1 MDIINL
7 KVVEEA
13 HEKVLNAEESY
24 GLVDR
29 YLRKL
34 DLELHKFK
42 LELEADNRGIT
53 EILEKHSLELDLPQ
67 TNLLKENRHPKK
79 HVRIK
84 FFGRFFIK
92 LVTLYACILV
102 PVSIGNL

>member
-1 MDIINL
+1 M
-7 KVVEEA
+7 
-13 HEKVLNAEESY
+13 
-24 GLVDR
+24 DR